1 MKEKVIGLIIITLS
15 QKDIIAIVEVKD
27 LLDLNIV
34 KKPEKRCPIL
44 KKENL
49 QIERAKLTPMKAI

>member
-1 MKEKVIGLIIITLS
+1 MKEKNIGLIIITLS
-15 QKDIIAIVEVKD
+15 QKDIIAVLEVKD

-34 KKPEKRCPIL
+34 KKPEKRCPIP